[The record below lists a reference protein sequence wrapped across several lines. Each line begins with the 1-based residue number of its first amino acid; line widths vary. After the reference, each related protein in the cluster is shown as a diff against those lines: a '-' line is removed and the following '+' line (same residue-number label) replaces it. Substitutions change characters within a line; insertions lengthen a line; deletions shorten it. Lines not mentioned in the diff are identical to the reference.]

1 MVNESKMLLVLM
13 QKIGYQCILIKA
25 ILVLGEGPTNGLDDT
40 TITAEAKNSVNIINS
55 KKEICL
61 SLHYNGANSFLYANG
76 VQI

>member
-13 QKIGYQCILIKA
+13 QKIGYQCILIKTV
-25 ILVLGEGPTNGLDDT
+25 LVLDEGPTNGLDDT

-55 KKEICL
+55 KKEICS